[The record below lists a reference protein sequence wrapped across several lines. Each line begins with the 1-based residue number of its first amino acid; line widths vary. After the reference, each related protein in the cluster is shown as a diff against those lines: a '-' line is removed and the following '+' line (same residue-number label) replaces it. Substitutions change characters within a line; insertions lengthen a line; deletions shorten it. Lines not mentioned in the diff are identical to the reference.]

1 MFWWLY
7 SDTSNINLSLLI
19 VQRGVTCTK
28 ISHFLHTIP
37 LIRKSIILHINYYLL
52 LALLYLYGLF
62 TDKWKKLTGLYR
74 YIYGFCIFLNIF
86 SIAKNRGTKYWYV
99 QLLIQNYSR
108 FCYVNWIHINTIRC
122 YGACFITLYMEY
134 KNICILQFINLINLY
149 FDLIIWV
156 LSISIRFLFADW

>member
-1 MFWWLY
+1 M
-7 SDTSNINLSLLI
+7 IN
-19 VQRGVTCTK
+19 CTK
-28 ISHFLHTIP
+28 GSNLYQDFSFLAYIP

-122 YGACFITLYMEY
+122 YGACFITLFMEY

>member
-7 SDTSNINLSLLI
+7 SDTSNINLSWLI

-28 ISHFLHTIP
+28 ISHFLHTFHWLGNPSYCI
-37 LIRKSIILHINYYLL
+37 SIIIYYLHFYICMDYL
-52 LALLYLYGLF
+52 LISERNLLV
-62 TDKWKKLTGLYR
+62 
-74 YIYGFCIFLNIF
+74 YIDIYMDFVFFLNIF
-86 SIAKNRGTKYWYV
+86 SIAKNRNQILVYV